1 MIDPLTTAV
10 HRLTR
15 VTRTKVI
22 QDGDGSEGSNVAI
35 VVHMPLLLQLSEAVT
50 SAIGSGGGGGTAT
63 GSVLNDGAY
72 DLAVFKV
79 RAAIGDWLRIEGV
92 RPTRDLVVD
101 LEAWGSAFNRTD
113 KEPAF
118 YIRTMEGWAALIEN
132 LLDPPS
138 RLELT
143 EPCPVCNQDEYT
155 DAEGR
160 TLKFPVVIEFRRDRP
175 GEARGTCRA
184 CDKLWIGVLGLRELR
199 WMTDDNGQKE
209 VG

>member
-1 MIDPLTTAV
+1 MTDPLTTAV

-22 QDGDGSEGSNVAI
+22 QDGDGSETNVAI
-35 VVHMPLLLQLSEAVT
+35 VVHMPLLTQLNEAVT

-63 GSVLNDGAY
+63 GSVLNDA
-72 DLAVFKV
+72 AFAEVFKI
-79 RAAIGDWLRIEGV
+79 RSAIGDWLHIENV
-92 RPTRDLVVD
+92 RPTRDLVTD
-101 LEAWGSAFNRTD
+101 LEAWAESFNRTE

-143 EPCPVCNQDEYT
+143 EPCPVCKQDEYT

-160 TLKFPVVIEFRRDRP
+160 ALRFPVVIEFRRDRP

-184 CDKLWIGVLGLRELR
+184 CSNLWDGILALRELR
-199 WMTDDNGQKE
+199 WMTDDNDVKE

>member
-1 MIDPLTTAV
+1 MTDPLTTAV

-22 QDGDGSEGSNVAI
+22 QDGDGSETRTVAI
-35 VVHMPLLLQLSEAVT
+35 VHAPLLTQLNEAVT

-63 GSVLNDGAY
+63 GSVLNDAAFGES
-72 DLAVFKV
+72 FKI

-92 RPTRDLVVD
+92 RPTRNMVTD
-101 LEAWGSAFNRTD
+101 LEAWAAAFVRTE
-113 KEPAF
+113 KGPAF
-118 YIRTMEGWAALIEN
+118 YIRTMESWAELITN
-132 LLDPPS
+132 LLDPPT

-143 EPCPVCNQDEYT
+143 EPCPVCKQDQYA

-160 TLKFPVVIEFRRDRP
+160 ALRFPVVIEFRRDRP

-184 CDKLWIGVLGLRELR
+184 CDKLWTGVLGLRELR
-199 WMTDDNGQKE
+199 WMTDEKE